1 MLLKKG
7 KEDIKKN
14 RKNNGRT
21 RNKRRTRRGI
31 QSDGIP

>member
-14 RKNNGRT
+14 RKNNGR
-21 RNKRRTRRGI
+21 NKRRTRRGI